1 MLKLMLKLADLIR
14 DDELFCETEN
24 NIVYCYIDE
33 KGLLNITEKEW
44 DVLQARGLCCEDI
57 ARYHLETLALTQEK
71 KEEMIRQL
79 LEETKAARLNKNGG
93 IAERFHWWNKGTTPE
108 YIRQDIRWLF
118 QPCAA

>member
-93 IAERFHWWNKGTTPE
+93 IAERLH
-108 YIRQDIRWLF
+108 
-118 QPCAA
+118 